1 MSVAVL
7 EDRPRS
13 AALGSRR
20 DALLNVGLCAA
31 ILIVAVTTVAMA
43 LSRPGYDRMADLS
56 VYLGGAQ
63 AVLHHQ
69 PLYSYAAA
77 NGDPFNYPP
86 FALLPFLA
94 LVHLPLLAV
103 RLLWQAL
110 CLAAVGLIAV
120 VLVRRWPRPLA
131 GPRRAGLLI
140 ALGLLVSAPVQS
152 DLRFGQISVLIV
164 ALAFVDA
171 AEVTGPRWRGVLI
184 GVAAAIKVTPLLFVL
199 YLLLARR
206 WRDAARAGAAFA
218 VATGLGWLVLP
229 TDSRTFFISTQ
240 FAVSRVGDLAS
251 LGNQSINGVLL
262 RSGIPGPA
270 QPLVWL
276 LLVAVIVAIGLR
288 RAVVLRAAGHT
299 APAAAMVG
307 CASLAASPI
316 SWTHH
321 QVWSVIA
328 AMLLLATTGP
338 VSRVAGIV
346 ALLILTVSIF
356 DVVQVAT
363 SNNAILFLAANARA
377 AFTALLCVLGFGTFR
392 QPATSKDEA
401 EATARDSLRVFR
413 PSLAALIIGIIA
425 FMLIPLPEQLARTVR
440 PVKLD
445 SVPATLV
452 QYEHSFGAYTCTQ
465 LPCGPDDGA
474 CIELPCGPQL
484 GKLITPADL
493 LIGLPMNYTFDDNS
507 TGGGVLDG
515 VVAKNVVKLQA
526 EAAPGGEPINVPLA
540 RTAGGA
546 GIFEIA
552 YANRSSLQL
561 FAFGA
566 DGKLICECGG
576 LVRGETYFRR

>member
-1 MSVAVL
+1 L
-7 EDRPRS
+7 
-13 AALGSRR
+13 
-20 DALLNVGLCAA
+20 LLNVGLCAA
-31 ILIVAVTTVAMA
+31 IVIVAVTTVAVA

-63 AVLHHQ
+63 AVSHHH

-86 FALLPFLA
+86 FALLPFLV

-110 CLAAVGLIAV
+110 CLTAVGLIAA
-120 VLVRRWPRPLA
+120 VLVRRWPQPLA
-131 GPRRAGLLI
+131 APRRTALLI
-140 ALGLLVSAPVQS
+140 TLGLLVSAPVQS

-164 ALAFVDA
+164 ALAFADA
-171 AEVTGPRWRGVLI
+171 AEATPARWRGALI

-206 WRDAARAGAAFA
+206 WRDAARAGAAYA
-218 VATGLGWLVLP
+218 AATALGWLVLP
-229 TDSRTFFISTQ
+229 ADSRTFFTSTQ

-276 LLVAVIVAIGLR
+276 LLVAVIVAIALR
-288 RAVVLRAAGHT
+288 RGVVLRAAGLT

-307 CASLAASPI
+307 CATLAASPI

-338 VSRVAGIV
+338 VSRVAGVV
-346 ALLILTVSIF
+346 ALLILTVSIV

-377 AFTALLCVLGFGTFR
+377 AFTALLCVLGFGAFR
-392 QPATSKDEA
+392 RLATGDGRA
-401 EATARDSLRVFR
+401 EAPSRDRRVFR
-413 PSLAALIIGIIA
+413 PSLAALTVGIIA
-425 FMLIPLPEQLARTVR
+425 FLLIPLPEQLARTVR
-440 PVKLD
+440 PVQLD
-445 SVPATLV
+445 SLPAALIN
-452 QYEHSFGAYTCTQ
+452 YEAGFAGRPYCAR
-465 LPCGPDDGA
+465 LPCGPHDGA
-474 CIELPCGPQL
+474 CPDLPSYDLPPCDPQSE
-484 GKLITPADL
+484 KVVTPYDL
-493 LIGLPMNYTFDDNS
+493 LLGGLPVNYTIDANS
-507 TGGGVLDG
+507 NGGGVADG
-515 VVAKNVVKLQA
+515 VVSKNVVKLQA
-526 EAAPGGEPINVPLA
+526 EAAPGGEPINVPLT
-540 RTAGGA
+540 RTVDGT

-552 YANRSSLQL
+552 YANQSSLQL

-566 DGKLICECGG
+566 DGKLICECGAR
-576 LVRGETYFRR
+576 LRGETISSRW